1 VTGPHHDAIAAVL
14 AASPAGRA
22 ARCVRNPAPDADQ
35 LSSLV
40 CGLDAADG
48 QDVEGVLVALVDHPF
63 VTSATVAALVARF
76 LSARPPVVR
85 PACQGRHGHPVIF
98 AREVFDSLRA
108 AREGG
113 AKAVVRASAG
123 RGLSVDVEDEGIWTD
138 VDTPEAYRAAIARF
152 AGRAEE

>member
-1 VTGPHHDAIAAVL
+1 M
-14 AASPAGRA
+14 
-22 ARCVRNPAPDADQ
+22 
-35 LSSLV
+35 
-40 CGLDAADG
+40 
-48 QDVEGVLVALVDHPF
+48 LVALVDHPF

-76 LSARPPVVR
+76 LSARAPVVR
-85 PACQGRHGHPVIF
+85 PVCQGRHGHPVIF

-123 RGLSVDVEDEGIWTD
+123 RGLSVEVEDEGIWTD
-138 VDTPEAYRAAIARF
+138 VDTPEAYRAALARF